1 MSNLHDGLW
10 PRLDRAAAWHDHASK
25 PFKVI
30 GWQNLGEQISHIQ
43 LGIHV
48 RRSTDSA
55 VSQNANP
62 ILATI
67 NMLKLSLDHGVISE
81 SFSSGIVNLQVSSTY
96 RTNTRSRVG

>member
-67 NMLKLSLDHGVISE
+67 NMLKLRLDHGVISDLRYPGGTPTPHLQE
-81 SFSSGIVNLQVSSTY
+81 ISPTRDSG
-96 RTNTRSRVG
+96 